1 MQFFM
6 ATNRYTLILLGT
18 MRRSLFLYNP
28 VKNILDAIFYK
39 FRIGGKAVS
48 VTEQH
53 LYVDFVYPAISL
65 IIAG

>member
-28 VKNILDAIFYK
+28 VKTSWMQSFISS
-39 FRIGGKAVS
+39 VS
-48 VTEQH
+48 EQH